1 MENAL
6 NVSGTYF
13 ESCNCFAPCSCVCL
27 SAPTEGD
34 CAALIAW
41 HIDQGALGAVKL
53 DGLNVVLFAHAP
65 GHMMETKWRVAL
77 YLDQRATSAQQ
88 EALGQVFSGQAGGPL
103 AALAPLIGEVMG
115 VSTAAIEYVADGKR
129 RSLSIAGIAEAEIE
143 AIPGQ
148 GGGDVTIERHPFTP
162 VPGFPAVVAKSS
174 RFRYA
179 DHGYQRE
186 VSDRNGFYSPF
197 QYTS

>member
-88 EALGQVFSGQAGGPL
+88 KALGQVFSGQAGGPL

-148 GGGDVTIERHPFTP
+148 GGGDVTIERHPFTA

-197 QYTS
+197 RYTS

>member
-1 MENAL
+1 MSNGL

-13 ESCNCFAPCSCVCL
+13 ESCNCFAPCSCSCL
-27 SAPTEGD
+27 SPPTEGN

-41 HIDQGALGAVKL
+41 HIDQGAFGDVRL
-53 DGLNVVLFAHAP
+53 DGLNAVLFVHSP
-65 GHMMETKWRVAL
+65 GPMMESRWRVAL
-77 YLDQRATSAQQ
+77 YLDQRASPAQQ
-88 EALGQVFSGQAGGPL
+88 KVLGQVFSGQAGGPL
-103 AALAPLIGEVMG
+103 ADLAPLIGEVMG
-115 VSTAAIEYVADGKR
+115 VRTAPIEYVAEGKR
-129 RSLSIAGIAEAEIE
+129 RSLRIEDIAEVEIE

-148 GGGDVTIERHPFTP
+148 DGGDVTMDNPPFTAA
-162 VPGFPAVVAKSS
+162 PGFPAVVAKST

-197 QYTS
+197 RYSS